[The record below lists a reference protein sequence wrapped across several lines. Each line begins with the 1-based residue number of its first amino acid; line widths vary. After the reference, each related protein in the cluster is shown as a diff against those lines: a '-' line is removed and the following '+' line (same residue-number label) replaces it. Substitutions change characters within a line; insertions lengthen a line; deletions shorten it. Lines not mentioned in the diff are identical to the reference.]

1 MAVDVVRAE
10 AKRVFAEVFPVKIV
24 QLNEL
29 LNSAKLS
36 ADRVSEV
43 RDMAVVSTQLE
54 TTAAITTAAAAAAD
68 ADADDDDDGDGGPV
82 VKRRKMQTPGVAC
95 NQCLVE
101 VEL

>member
-1 MAVDVVRAE
+1 MAVDVVCAE
-10 AKRVFAEVFPVKIV
+10 AKRVFTEVFPVKIV

-36 ADRVSEV
+36 ADRLSGV

-54 TTAAITTAAAAAAD
+54 TTAAITTAAAAAD